1 MQRAEK
7 YLNMRKDI
15 KPATKPLWT
24 TLIVNII
31 FMLAE
36 PGSAWLIAKICWY
49 FYSSSVCARGFVLT
63 LYTNHWLV
71 DPCQLL
77 YEFLMKL

>member
-1 MQRAEK
+1 MPGTEK

-15 KPATKPLWT
+15 KPAAKPLWT

-36 PGSAWLIAKICWY
+36 PGSAWLIAKIC
-49 FYSSSVCARGFVLT
+49 
-63 LYTNHWLV
+63 
-71 DPCQLL
+71 
-77 YEFLMKL
+77 